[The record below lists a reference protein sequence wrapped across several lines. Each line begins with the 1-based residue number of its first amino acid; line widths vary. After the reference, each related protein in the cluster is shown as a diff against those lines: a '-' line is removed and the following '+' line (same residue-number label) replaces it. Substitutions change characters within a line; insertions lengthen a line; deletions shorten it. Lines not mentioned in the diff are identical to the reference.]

1 LEKAG
6 MIRGEWE
13 GEPDSRHRKYYHET
27 ESGRTA
33 LTEKDE
39 SWSQLTKAITQIMEK
54 SK

>member
-1 LEKAG
+1 MGNGKE
-6 MIRGEWE
+6 
-13 GEPDSRHRKYYHET
+13 SRTADKRKYYHVT

-33 LTEKDE
+33 LAEKDE